1 MKSLAQ
7 ALNFLMQKSQKGSV
21 KVGDIC
27 RPLSNTGSGNGYT
40 IGRDANYQT
49 QEGGGVNLG
58 F

>member
-1 MKSLAQ
+1 M
-7 ALNFLMQKSQKGSV
+7 
-21 KVGDIC
+21 GDIC

-40 IGRDANYQT
+40 IGRDTNYET